1 MLLFTESDIKGAS
14 MPTEQEISLQQ
25 QSLYDSAALRDDLND
40 AEATVLLT
48 WAEGQ
53 VARVAKDF
61 PDEFE
66 QKNRFLRQVI
76 KGINRFVGQREF
88 NELDGQK
95 EYMSKFS
102 MYLSQLGWGHVTE
115 DALFAALP
123 TDKKDMAG
131 TLNAILSLLSPAAH
145 GAASHL
151 PVPTESASPAA
162 SGAFVA
168 PESKPTTAGAL
179 AKPENNPAASGGA
192 VIQAKPEN
200 NPAAAGAVMPN
211 PSNHALEKEDSESI
225 NQDDS
230 EIGYEE

>member
-40 AEATVLLT
+40 AEATILLT

-102 MYLSQLGWGHVTE
+102 MYLPQLGWGHVTE
-115 DALFAALP
+115 DALFAAIP
-123 TDKKDMAG
+123 ADKKDMFG
-131 TLNAILSLLSPAAH
+131 TLKAILDLLSPAAD
-145 GAASHL
+145 GATSNL
-151 PVPTESASPAA
+151 PVPMESASPAA
-162 SGAFVA
+162 SGAFAA
-168 PESKPTTAGAL
+168 PES
-179 AKPENNPAASGGA
+179 NPAASGGA
-192 VIQAKPEN
+192 AAKPEN
-200 NPAAAGAVMPN
+200 NPAAAGAVAKPESNPAASGGAVFPNMSN
-211 PSNHALEKEDSESI
+211 PSLEKAESESI

>member
-40 AEATVLLT
+40 AEATILLT

-66 QKNRFLRQVI
+66 QKSRFLRQVI

-102 MYLSQLGWGHVTE
+102 MYLPQLGWGHVTE
-115 DALFAALP
+115 DALFAAIP
-123 TDKKDMAG
+123 ADKKDMFG
-131 TLNAILSLLSPAAH
+131 TLKAILDLLSPAAQ
-145 GAASHL
+145 GAAANL
-151 PVPTESASPAA
+151 PVPAESASPAA
-162 SGAFVA
+162 SGAFAA
-168 PESKPTTAGAL
+168 PENNPASAGGA
-179 AKPENNPAASGGA
+179 AARSENNPAASGGA
-192 VIQAKPEN
+192 VIPK
-200 NPAAAGAVMPN
+200 
-211 PSNHALEKEDSESI
+211 PSNSSLEKAESERI